1 MDNKDNKFLG
11 ILFTLK
17 KRMQSINEDDSNNYQ
32 YHALGYYDGL
42 DINVVD
48 KWYELRPRGL
58 HDLNLQVNL
67 KLPFIDQYTIRAI
80 MPQNREDLNKE
91 GFCYSFWENLN
102 PNIDFTEYELET
114 RKRFPYIT
122 MSVVNLSEKYV
133 EENSDLISLQEGI
146 IDAIKKTAA
155 KQKVGLEELHCAV
168 FPSIGYSDFVILCM
182 TDNLKKA
189 SDVIEALRGSSS
201 DPRNNIVSNCYSVCG
216 LDKVY
221 FSDMGNNC
229 FDEDAQVTI
238 RINLREGIAPNYFF
252 YALKEKLKQDIRN
265 ASDEEYRKK
274 LEIFSQEIEDHY
286 FVTFGSS
293 DCLLLSGKSLSS
305 YLQLHAAGQLLNP
318 GTEFFERYIAN
329 VRTSVRIKGSSYND
343 FGQTNVAKRNLE
355 TYDKEFKKFIKA
367 YEKFLKENNMPIRSS
382 KAMQQIMKNFLN
394 IAHAGHSFDAAHV
407 LGRAFLSLIHNMQ
420 IYISEQ
426 PPKCVDKD
434 LSPEDGELIQEEKT
448 NIIFQRQQEA
458 VEALTIFKDNIGILI
473 ADLMRSDRPFIEGN
487 TLTHPSI
494 ASATKLIFAYAAILE
509 KISQKFNVKD
519 NFTFIVTSGGC
530 DQTQAIDLFSFSEP
544 IDDVNK
550 TILIEI
556 PEMSLYD
563 IQGTLF
569 RLLHE
574 CMHFIGERQRKE
586 RYRYLVNALAY
597 AISWDIVETEFST
610 ERIILLKRYIYYLSK
625 DEQSAFND
633 DFEEKCEKL
642 KNTAF
647 RKIASAIAQ
656 QDFFVEYMKFAEDA
670 DYYFEVIQ
678 EGILSA
684 KNMIVVF
691 KTNDDSNESL
701 REQIYKILYS
711 SNEELINIICLYF
724 DERCSGL
731 SSASI
736 SDESLAKIKYV
747 ANPYKMLQQ
756 NNKFYSS
763 NPEIRDIKLDKFIA
777 RYLDAMMNDVSTY
790 QDEEENI
797 CEYPFEGIRDSI
809 ISAMIESFADCGAI
823 SCLDMKLEDFLLA
836 FIYESWD
843 IDKAFPLTIGN
854 ILRLGA
860 DLKVK
865 FEIEKEIPQKAKKS
879 LKRKVSLRRMQGF
892 NYKIVNEM
900 IERVNYILERY
911 SDQRYE
917 FIRNEIEKYLNL
929 CIKNKAD
936 WEISWLKTLYDSC
949 DFYPTD
955 KIYNVV
961 NEMLKQWKSL
971 CEE

>member
-1 MDNKDNKFLG
+1 MDNKFLG

-17 KRMQSINEDDSNNYQ
+17 KRMQSINEDDSNHYQ
-32 YHALGYYDGL
+32 YHTLGYYDGL

-58 HDLNLQVNL
+58 HNLNLQVDL

-80 MPQNREDLNKE
+80 MPQNREKLNKE
-91 GFCYSFWENLN
+91 GFCYSFWEKAGRLTNKKFAN
-102 PNIDFTEYELET
+102 YATET
-114 RKRFPYIT
+114 RERFPYIT

-133 EENSDLISLQEGI
+133 KEHSKLISLQEGI
-146 IDAIKKTAA
+146 TSAIQKIV
-155 KQKVGLEELHCAV
+155 KQQKAELEELHCAV

-189 SDVIEALRGSSS
+189 SDMIEALRGSRSKQG
-201 DPRNNIVSNCYSVCG
+201 NNIVSNCYSVCG

-221 FSDMGNNC
+221 FSGITNRC
-229 FDEDAQVTI
+229 FDEDVKVTI
-238 RINLREGIAPNYFF
+238 RINLREGISPNYFLHV
-252 YALKEKLKQDIRN
+252 LKEKLQQDIQK
-265 ASDEEYRKK
+265 ASDEEYRNE
-274 LEIFSQEIEDHY
+274 LEIFSREIEDHY
-286 FVTFGSS
+286 YVTFGSS
-293 DCLLLSGKSLSS
+293 DCLLLSEKSLPS
-305 YLQLHAAGQLLNP
+305 YLQLHATGQLLNP

-329 VRTSVRIKGSSYND
+329 VRTSVRIQGSSYDNL
-343 FGQTNVAKRNLE
+343 GQTNVPKRNLE
-355 TYDKEFKKFIKA
+355 TYHEKFKEFIEI
-367 YEKFLKENNMPIRSS
+367 YEKFLEQNSMPIRSS

-394 IAHAGHSFDAAHV
+394 IAHAGHSFDAVHV
-407 LGRAFLSLIHNMQ
+407 LGKAFLSLFHNMK
-420 IYISEQ
+420 IYI
-426 PPKCVDKD
+426 DKPI
-434 LSPEDGELIQEEKT
+434 PEDAYKDF
-448 NIIFQRQQEA
+448 IISQKQEA
-458 VEALTIFKDNIGILI
+458 VEALTIFKDKIGILI
-473 ADLMRSDRPFIEGN
+473 ADLVRSDRPFIEGN

-509 KISQKFNVKD
+509 EISGKFNVGD

-530 DQTQAIDLFSFSEP
+530 DKTQAVDLFSFSEP
-544 IDDVNK
+544 TDDVNK

-574 CMHFIGERQRKE
+574 CMHFIGERQRKD
-586 RYRYLVNALAY
+586 RYIHLVNALAY

-610 ERIILLKRYIYYLSK
+610 ERTTQLKEVIHYLPE
-625 DEQSAFND
+625 DEQLAFHN
-633 DFEEKCEKL
+633 FLKMKMEKL
-642 KNTAF
+642 KNNAF
-647 RKIASAIAQ
+647 DEIASAIKEH
-656 QDFFVEYMKFAEDA
+656 DSFVEYTKSKEDT

-684 KNMIVVF
+684 ENMIAVF
-691 KTNDDSNESL
+691 KTNDNSTESL
-701 REQIYKILYS
+701 REQIYKILYRLD
-711 SNEELINIICLYF
+711 EELINTICMYF
-724 DERCSGL
+724 DNCCLGSPSTEISG
-731 SSASI
+731 
-736 SDESLAKIKYV
+736 ESLGRLKFASQ
-747 ANPYKMLQQ
+747 PYKLLQQ
-756 NNKFYSS
+756 DYAFHSS
-763 NPEIRDIKLDKFIA
+763 NPEIRDIKIDKFIA
-777 RYLDAMMNDVSTY
+777 RYLDAMMNVVSFY

-823 SCLDMKLEDFLLA
+823 SCLKMELEDFLLA

-865 FEIEKEIPQKAKKS
+865 FGIEKKIPQKAEKD
-879 LKRKVSLRRMQGF
+879 LKRKVHLRHIQGF
-892 NYKIVNEM
+892 DYKIVDKM

-911 SDQRYE
+911 NDQRYKL
-917 FIRNEIEKYLNL
+917 IRSEIENYLNL
-929 CIKNKAD
+929 CVTNSSD
-936 WEISWLKTLYDSC
+936 WEISSIKDLYDSC
-949 DFYPTD
+949 HFDKPD

-961 NEMLKQWKSL
+961 NEMLKYWQSL